1 MNQQSIEITRMV
13 MRDIDEVLT
22 IENSSFSAPWSRD
35 IFVRELQLP
44 ISRNLIAKIYKT
56 YIYDIAGYMTYWVIA
71 GEIQIHKITVK
82 NELRKT
88 GIASALMTE
97 MIRLANIEGAAC
109 CTLEVGRSNESAK
122 KLYEKFGFTVTS
134 VRPHY
139 YAESGEDAMIMCA
152 DLKKSLQ
159 FIRKP

>member
-56 YIYDIAGYMTYWVIA
+56 YIHEIAGYMTYWVIA
-71 GEIQIHKITVK
+71 GEIQIHKITVR
-82 NELRKT
+82 NDLRKT

-97 MIRLANIEGAAC
+97 MIRLAYEEGAAC